1 MPARRPMSFY
11 VRGPCILIPDLRV
24 IVEINTNTTEV
35 IIILLSSIIFLW
47 ISIYVALRPF
57 EVLNLIAN
65 IDIFK
70 YRLMGLR
77 DDDIKYVENPLGK
90 VSSQKLFRNL
100 ILDPDPNPDD
110 YQRLIT
116 IFKIFGYTMSAIIGF
131 PLVITIG
138 IIIFTYL

>member
-1 MPARRPMSFY
+1 M
-11 VRGPCILIPDLRV
+11 
-24 IVEINTNTTEV
+24 EINTNTTEF

-77 DDDIKYVENPLGK
+77 DDDNKYVENPLGK